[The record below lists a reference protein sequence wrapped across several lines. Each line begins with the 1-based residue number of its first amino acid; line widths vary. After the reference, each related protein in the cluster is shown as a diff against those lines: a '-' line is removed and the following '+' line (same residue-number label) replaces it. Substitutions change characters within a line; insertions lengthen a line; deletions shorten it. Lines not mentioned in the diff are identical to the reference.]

1 MTNYSQNNEQDTILQ
16 FFNGKVGGFLDIGAH
31 DGIEYSNVRAL
42 AESGWNGMLVEPN
55 PVTFV
60 KLMALYG
67 SQPQFQLVLG
77 AVSDAEGVFQM
88 VHESTREWAGTMI
101 EACVVAHSI
110 QIDSRYWVKAWT
122 PSDLVSLASRV
133 GMKFDFVN
141 IDAEWADG
149 PIVIQGTDL
158 LKDTQLICVE
168 KGRTHDMEA
177 LCREKGFGRL
187 ILNTPENLIF
197 AR

>member
-1 MTNYSQNNEQDTILQ
+1 MTNYSQNNEQEAILN

-31 DGIEYSNVRAL
+31 DGIEFSNVRAL
-42 AESGWNGMLVEPN
+42 AESGWSGMLVEPN
-55 PVTFV
+55 PVTFS

-67 SQPQFQLVLG
+67 SQPQFKLVLG
-77 AVSDAEGVFQM
+77 AVSDGEGAFEM
-88 VHESTREWAGTMI
+88 VHESDREWAGTMI
-101 EACVVAHSI
+101 QACVEAHTI
-110 QIDSRYWVKAWT
+110 QVDSRYWVKAWT
-122 PSDLVSLASRV
+122 PADLVALAVRT
-133 GMKFDFVN
+133 GITFDFVN

-149 PIVIQGTDL
+149 GIVMQGTEL
-158 LKDTQLICVE
+158 LQNTQLICVE